1 MLRYVIKRLLL
12 MIPVVL
18 GVSFFIF
25 VAVNAANG
33 DYVDS
38 LNTDDMTKEEVAN
51 LRAKYDL
58 DKPLLVRYGKY
69 MWNLLHGD
77 LGTSYATG
85 LPVFEMFM
93 SKIGNTLYL
102 AIGAS
107 LVCWILAIPLGVFA
121 AKHRGSILDNL
132 SSVLGILGLSIPNF
146 WLGLVLIIVF
156 ALYLRLLP
164 SGGADSA
171 VSVILPA
178 ITVGTGQMATL
189 MRTTRS
195 TMVDC
200 LGQDYLRTARA
211 KGVSEKKVIN
221 FHALR
226 NALIPII
233 NIALTQ
239 FASSLAGAALTE
251 SVFSWPGVG
260 KMIIDGINSRDTPIV
275 CGCMILKCIII
286 SLTTLLIDLLFVAVD
301 PRVKTNFVTAK
312 KGGKKKNA

>member
-12 MIPVVL
+12 MIPVVI

-38 LNTDDMTKEEVAN
+38 LNTDDMTADEVAA

-58 DKPLLVRYGKY
+58 DKPLMVRYGKY

-77 LGTSYATG
+77 LGNSYATG
-85 LPVFEMFM
+85 MPVFEMFM

-102 AIGAS
+102 AVGAS
-107 LVCWILAIPLGVFA
+107 LVCWMLAIPLGVFA
-121 AKHRGSILDNL
+121 AKHRGGILDNL

-146 WLGLVLIIVF
+146 WLGLMLIIVF
-156 ALYLRLLP
+156 SLYLRLLP

-200 LGQDYLRTARA
+200 LSQDYLRTARA
-211 KGVSEKKVIN
+211 KGVAEKKVIN

-251 SVFSWPGVG
+251 TVFSWPGVG
-260 KMIIDGINSRDTPIV
+260 KMIIDGINQRDTPIV

-286 SLTTLLIDLLFVAVD
+286 SLTTLLIDLLFVVVD

-312 KGGKKKNA
+312 GGKKKNA

>member
-312 KGGKKKNA
+312 GGKKKNA

>member
-1 MLRYVIKRLLL
+1 

-102 AIGAS
+102 AVGAS

-211 KGVSEKKVIN
+211 KGVAEKKVIN

>member
-1 MLRYVIKRLLL
+1 

-312 KGGKKKNA
+312 GGKKKNA

>member
-1 MLRYVIKRLLL
+1 MLRYVIKRLVL
-12 MIPVVL
+12 MIPVII

-25 VAVNAANG
+25 VAVNAASG

-38 LNTDDMTKEEVAN
+38 LNTDDMTKEEVAA

-58 DKPLLVRYGKY
+58 DKPLLVRYGRY

-77 LGTSYATG
+77 LGNSYATG
-85 LPVFEMFM
+85 MPVFEMFM

-102 AIGAS
+102 SFGAS
-107 LVCWILAIPLGVFA
+107 LVCWFLSIPLGIFA

-164 SGGADSA
+164 SGGAETA
-171 VSVILPA
+171 ASVILPA
-178 ITVGTGQMATL
+178 ITVGTGQMAIL

-195 TMVDC
+195 TMLDC
-200 LGQDYLRTARA
+200 LSQDYLRTARA
-211 KGVSEKKVIN
+211 KGVAEKKVIN

-239 FASSLAGAALTE
+239 FASSLSGAALTE
-251 SVFSWPGVG
+251 TVFSWPGVG
-260 KMIIDGINSRDTPIV
+260 KMIVDGIGSRDTPII

-286 SLTTLLIDLLFVAVD
+286 SLTTLLIDLLFVVVD
-301 PRVKTNFVTAK
+301 PRVKTNFISV

>member
-1 MLRYVIKRLLL
+1 

-200 LGQDYLRTARA
+200 LSQDYLRTARA
-211 KGVSEKKVIN
+211 KGVAEKKVIN

>member
-1 MLRYVIKRLLL
+1 MLRYVWKRLLL
-12 MIPVVL
+12 LIPVII

-25 VAVNAANG
+25 VALNAASG
-33 DYVDS
+33 DYVDT
-38 LNTDDMTKEEVAN
+38 LNTENMTAEEIAD
-51 LRAKYDL
+51 LRAYYGL
-58 DKPLLVRYGKY
+58 DKPLLVRYGLY

-77 LGTSYATG
+77 LGESYSTG

-102 AIGAS
+102 SIGAC
-107 LVCWILAIPLGVFA
+107 LVNWILAIPLGIFA
-121 AKHRGSILDNL
+121 ARHRGGLLDNL

-156 ALYLRLLP
+156 ALNLRLLP
-164 SGGADSA
+164 SGGAETA
-171 VSVILPA
+171 ASVILPA
-178 ITVGTGQMATL
+178 VTVGTGLMATL

-200 LGQDYLRTARA
+200 LSQDYLRTARA
-211 KGVSEKKVIN
+211 KGVTENLVIN

-233 NIALTQ
+233 NVALTQ
-239 FASSLAGAALTE
+239 FASCLAGAALTE
-251 SVFSWPGVG
+251 TVFSWPGVG
-260 KMIIDGINSRDTPIV
+260 KMIVDSIYQRDTPVI
-275 CGCMILKCIII
+275 CGCIILKCIII
-286 SLTTLLIDLLFVAVD
+286 SMTSMVIDLLFVAVD
-301 PRVKTNFVTAK
+301 PRVKTNFVTV

>member
-1 MLRYVIKRLLL
+1 MTHYDKKKKPNLGSIISVVIALAFLEPRLL
-12 MIPVVL
+12 
-18 GVSFFIF
+18 
-25 VAVNAANG
+25 VAV
-33 DYVDS
+33 
-38 LNTDDMTKEEVAN
+38 
-51 LRAKYDL
+51 
-58 DKPLLVRYGKY
+58 
-69 MWNLLHGD
+69 
-77 LGTSYATG
+77 
-85 LPVFEMFM
+85 
-93 SKIGNTLYL
+93 
-102 AIGAS
+102 
-107 LVCWILAIPLGVFA
+107 IPLGIFA
-121 AKHRGSILDNL
+121 ARHRGTILDNV

-164 SGGADSA
+164 SGGAETA
-171 VSVILPA
+171 ASVILPA
-178 ITVGTGQMATL
+178 ITVGTGQMAIL

-195 TMVDC
+195 TMLDC
-200 LGQDYLRTARA
+200 LSQDYLRTARA
-211 KGVSEKKVIN
+211 KGVAEKKVIN

>member
-1 MLRYVIKRLLL
+1 MLRYVWKRLLL
-12 MIPVVL
+12 LIPVII

-25 VAVNAANG
+25 VAVNAASG

-38 LNTDDMTKEEVAN
+38 LNTDDMTKEEIAD
-51 LRAKYDL
+51 LRAYYGL
-58 DKPLLVRYGKY
+58 DKPLLVRYGRY
-69 MWNLLHGD
+69 MWDLLHGD

-85 LPVFEMFM
+85 MPVFEMFM

-102 AIGAS
+102 TIGAC
-107 LVCWILAIPLGVFA
+107 LICWLMAIPLGIFA
-121 AKHRGSILDNL
+121 AKHRGGVLDNVAT
-132 SSVLGILGLSIPNF
+132 VLGILGMSIPSF

-164 SGGADSA
+164 SGGAETA
-171 VSVILPA
+171 ASVILPA
-178 ITVGTGQMATL
+178 ITVGTSNMALL

-200 LGQDYLRTARA
+200 LNQDYLRTARA
-211 KGVSEKKVIN
+211 KGVAEKRVVN

-251 SVFSWPGVG
+251 TVFSWPGVG
-260 KMIIDGINSRDTPIV
+260 KMIIDGINQRDTPVV
-275 CGCMILKCIII
+275 CGCMILKCVII

-301 PRVKTNFVTAK
+301 PRVKTNFIAV

>member
-1 MLRYVIKRLLL
+1 MLRYIWKRLLL
-12 MIPVVL
+12 LIPVVI

-38 LNTDDMTKEEVAN
+38 LNTDDMTKEEVAD
-51 LRAKYDL
+51 LRAHYGL
-58 DKPLLVRYGKY
+58 DKPLLVRYSLY
-69 MWNLLHGD
+69 MWDLLHGD
-77 LGTSYATG
+77 LGTSYSTG

-102 AIGAS
+102 TIGAS
-107 LVCWILAIPLGVFA
+107 LVCWILSIPLGIFA

-164 SGGADSA
+164 SGGAETA
-171 VSVILPA
+171 ASVILPA

-211 KGVSEKKVIN
+211 KGVAEKKVIN

-233 NIALTQ
+233 NIALGQ
-239 FASSLAGAALTE
+239 FAASLAGAALTE
-251 SVFSWPGVG
+251 TVFSWPGVG
-260 KMIIDGINSRDTPIV
+260 KMIVDAIGQRDTPVV

-286 SLTTLLIDLLFVAVD
+286 SLTMLLIDLLFVAVD

-312 KGGKKKNA
+312 GGKKKNA

>member
-1 MLRYVIKRLLL
+1 

-77 LGTSYATG
+77 LGNSYATG

-211 KGVSEKKVIN
+211 KGVAEKKVIN

>member
-1 MLRYVIKRLLL
+1 MLRYIWKRLLL
-12 MIPVVL
+12 LIPVVI

-25 VAVNAANG
+25 VAVNVANG

-38 LNTDDMTKEEVAN
+38 LNTDDMTKEEVAD
-51 LRAKYDL
+51 LRAHYGL
-58 DKPLLVRYGKY
+58 DKPLLVRYSLY
-69 MWNLLHGD
+69 MWDLLHGD
-77 LGTSYATG
+77 LGTSYSTG

-102 AIGAS
+102 TIGAS
-107 LVCWILAIPLGVFA
+107 LVCWILSIPLGIFA

-164 SGGADSA
+164 SGGAETA
-171 VSVILPA
+171 ASVILPA

-211 KGVSEKKVIN
+211 KGVAEKKVIN

-233 NIALTQ
+233 NIALGQ
-239 FASSLAGAALTE
+239 FAASLAGAALTE
-251 SVFSWPGVG
+251 TVFSWPGVG
-260 KMIIDGINSRDTPIV
+260 KMIVDAIGQRDTPVV

-286 SLTTLLIDLLFVAVD
+286 SLTMLLIDLLFVAVD

-312 KGGKKKNA
+312 GGKKKNA